1 MKKKVFLPLLV
12 VLMLIVASLPLFAAE
27 DPTIYLVSNA
37 TGAVQAGETFTVDI
51 MMKNN
56 PGVFMI
62 NVQLADYSDN
72 FEIQDITVGSL
83 MQAGASNINKELG
96 RILFEAAD
104 NADVT
109 ENGKLA
115 TVTFKVKSG
124 VTNANHAISI
134 NVLSANNF
142 NVERVTFA
150 TEGATVSTKCV
161 HTYTYADSSDTQH
174 TCTCTKCGYVTQAN
188 HTYGVGVIKAGD
200 DSTCTATG
208 FTTYTCKDCSHEDR
222 KNDVAMKPH
231 SYGAWTKVDDN
242 THNRTCPVCSASDT
256 PVAHSWNDGVITT
269 DPTHT
274 ETGVK
279 TYTCSD
285 CLAQKTSSVPVNP
298 EHTWGSWEK
307 YSAEQHKH
315 ICSVGGET
323 EYGDHVWNAGVV
335 TKKATCKEEG
345 IMLYTCT
352 ECNETKTV
360 SIDKLTEHTWG
371 KYTYK
376 DMQTHTRTC
385 AVCGEVKEEAHNQDR
400 RVKKDPTC
408 TEDGSY
414 TYYCTDCNSKVGS
427 SKIRAKG
434 HVFGDWTVESEA
446 TATSDRVEKRVC
458 LVCGEAETRTS
469 KCEHAETKKETKA
482 ATCTEDG
489 YVKDVC
495 TACGFAVNTEVVKA
509 TGHNPGEWEVSKEAT
524 YDEEGLKVK
533 KCTVCGE
540 VLESEKI
547 PVVEKETTTT
557 TTETTT
563 TATTEAPEPEK
574 KSNTA
579 LIVIL
584 SVIGVAAVATVAAL
598 LIKKKKAK

>member
-12 VLMLIVASLPLFAAE
+12 VLMLMVASLPLFAAE
-27 DPTIYLVSNA
+27 NPTIYLASNA
-37 TGAVQAGETFTVDI
+37 SGAEAGETFTVDI
-51 MMKNN
+51 MMRNN

-62 NVQLADYSDN
+62 NVELIDYSDN
-72 FEIQDITVGSL
+72 FEIQDIAVGSL
-83 MQAGASNINKELG
+83 MQAGPSNINKELG
-96 RILFEAAD
+96 RILFEAPG

-124 VTNANHAISI
+124 VKNEDHVIGI
-134 NVLSANNF
+134 KVLSANNF
-142 NVERVTFA
+142 VPASVPFA
-150 TEGATVSTKCV
+150 TEGATVRTTCV
-161 HTYTYADSSDTQH
+161 HTYTYVDSSDTQH
-174 TCTCTKCGYVTQAN
+174 TCTCTKCGYVTQEDHDYNA
-188 HTYGVGVIKAGD
+188 GVIKAGD

-208 FTTYTCKDCSHEDR
+208 FTTYTCKNCSHEDR

-242 THNRTCPVCSASDT
+242 THNRTCTVCSAPDT

-269 DPTHT
+269 YPTHT
-274 ETGVK
+274 ATGEK
-279 TYTCSD
+279 THTCSD
-285 CLAQKTSSVPVNP
+285 CSAQKTSSVPVNP

-307 YSAEQHKH
+307 YTADQHKH
-315 ICSVGGET
+315 MCSVGGET
-323 EYGDHVWNAGVV
+323 EYADHVWNAGVV

-371 KYTYK
+371 QCTYK

-385 AVCGEVKEEAHNQDR
+385 VVCGEVKEEVHNQDR

-446 TATSDRVEKRVC
+446 TATSDRIEKREC
-458 LVCGEAETRTS
+458 RVCGEAETRTS
-469 KCEHAETKKETKA
+469 KCEHTETKKETKA

-495 TACGFAVNTEVVKA
+495 TVCGFAVNTEVVKA

-547 PVVEKETTTT
+547 SVVEK
-557 TTETTT
+557 
-563 TATTEAPEPEK
+563 K
-574 KSNTA
+574 QQQ
-579 LIVIL
+579 
-584 SVIGVAAVATVAAL
+584 L
-598 LIKKKKAK
+598 LQKPPLLLRQKLPSPRRRAIQHSS